1 MQVEG
6 QHGTGLPVLVATGEW
21 VSNEYPTWPILGYS
35 PAKAGLM
42 PDAAVYPHGLTVK
55 GVIWYGMGMHPISWT
70 AG

>member
-6 QHGTGLPVLVATGEW
+6 HHDGQQCLWVATGEW

-42 PDAAVYPHGLTVK
+42 PDAAVFPHGQTVK
-55 GVIWYGMGMHPISWT
+55 GINWYGMGMHPISWT

>member
-6 QHGTGLPVLVATGEW
+6 HHGGQQCLRVATGEW
-21 VSNEYPTWPILGYS
+21 VSNEYPTWPILGHS

-42 PDAAVYPHGLTVK
+42 PDAAVDPHGCTVK
-55 GVIWYGMGMHPISWT
+55 GAIRYGMGMRPISLT